1 LVSQWEGEIRKFLG
15 HQLRLVTLMTYS
27 DLDACTVQRLQHS
40 DIVLISQRL
49 FESNIYQASLGMKAT
64 VSTGRVYVDRSY
76 LDAVESLRGRMSTKL
91 LLERFYWHRVIYD
104 EVHELL
110 SDSADAP
117 WALPLR
123 TLVAQHRWGITGTP
137 PVHEASDVHRL
148 GLLLRLHLGTS
159 QPVLNSFVA
168 GHIRTNTLSESVLPA
183 PEEHFIPVTLS
194 VEETALYQQA
204 KYERAELLAAWNLKA
219 YEEILQICS
228 HFSLGRSSTGVASAG
243 NVVATILKGK
253 RERKE
258 QLDSKVQKLQQQ
270 LSRVNDRIKVITE
283 DNTLSVQ
290 QFQSQLA
297 AEKGKREELKDQLE
311 LSKKELSVISSSLEF
326 FDRTVSELQTGAVL
340 PECPVCLTQLEW
352 GQAVITTCSHIYCVP
367 CISEVIR
374 RHKKCATCRSPLDH
388 GQWTVVTKD
397 NMKDV
402 KWNMVTEVPEEYNLY
417 GTKIG
422 LVVQTLKDIHKNDP
436 KAKCLVYCQWDSL
449 KNKVLEAFRKF
460 GIGCL
465 TLEGGPIQLRTVID
479 KFEAPSN
486 TDDFVLMCSLQK
498 KAAGTNLQCANHVL
512 FVHPFFARSDEQCMA
527 WEAQAIGR
535 VQRYGQ
541 TKQVHIHRFVA
552 LHTIEQ
558 ELLIES
564 RSGGWKKYFQRFSEK
579 CSRQL
584 QPPNVDTEP

>member
-1 LVSQWEGEIRKFLG
+1 
-15 HQLRLVTLMTYS
+15 
-27 DLDACTVQRLQHS
+27 
-40 DIVLISQRL
+40 
-49 FESNIYQASLGMKAT
+49 
-64 VSTGRVYVDRSY
+64 
-76 LDAVESLRGRMSTKL
+76 
-91 LLERFYWHRVIYD
+91 
-104 EVHELL
+104 
-110 SDSADAP
+110 
-117 WALPLR
+117 
-123 TLVAQHRWGITGTP
+123 
-137 PVHEASDVHRL
+137 
-148 GLLLRLHLGTS
+148 
-159 QPVLNSFVA
+159 
-168 GHIRTNTLSESVLPA
+168 
-183 PEEHFIPVTLS
+183 
-194 VEETALYQQA
+194 
-204 KYERAELLAAWNLKA
+204 
-219 YEEILQICS
+219 
-228 HFSLGRSSTGVASAG
+228 
-243 NVVATILKGK
+243 
-253 RERKE
+253 
-258 QLDSKVQKLQQQ
+258 LDSKVQKLQQQ